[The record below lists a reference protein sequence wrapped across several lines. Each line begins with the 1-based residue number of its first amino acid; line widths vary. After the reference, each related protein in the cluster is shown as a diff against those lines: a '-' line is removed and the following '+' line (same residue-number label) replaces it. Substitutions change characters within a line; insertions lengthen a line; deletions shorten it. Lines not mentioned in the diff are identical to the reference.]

1 MKNLSFLNKIMFF
14 LNNIAALV
22 FFASVLIPYIPPN
35 SFPLLSVIS
44 LAVPLVLF
52 THILFILYW
61 ILAGFK
67 KQFLLSSICI
77 LLAVGL
83 SLFPYKFKSK
93 EVVSGNSFG
102 IMNYNVRLFNKYK
115 WIKKE
120 NVAEQISKFI
130 EGQTADV
137 ICFQEFRQDNSL
149 NLNYP
154 YVYEKLNGGRK
165 GSGLA
170 IYSKYR
176 IVNKGSLDFENS
188 FNNAIF
194 VDILRNNDTLRIYNI
209 HLESFGIKPDSVD
222 LNLNET
228 RSKKLIYRLKKSFTK
243 QQEQVEKF
251 IEHRVNCSH
260 KVIISGDFN
269 NTSYSWAYR
278 MLKSNLNDT
287 FIESGKGFGRTYSFN
302 RYPLRIDFI
311 LTDPSLKVNQHKNFN
326 LKLSDHEPVLAKLSY

>member
-14 LNNIAALV
+14 LNNIAALI
-22 FFASVLIPYIPPN
+22 FFAALFIPYIAPKT
-35 SFPLLSVIS
+35 FPLLSIIS
-44 LAVPLVLF
+44 LMVPFVLF
-52 THILFILYW
+52 AHILFIIYW
-61 ILAGFK
+61 ILSGFK
-67 KQFLLSSICI
+67 KQFLLSAICI

-93 EVVSGNSFG
+93 EVISGNSFG
-102 IMNYNVRLFNKYK
+102 VMNYNVRLFNKYQ
-115 WIKKE
+115 WIQKE
-120 NVAEQISKFI
+120 NVAEHISKFI
-130 EGQTADV
+130 QGQAADV
-137 ICFQEFRQDNSL
+137 ICFQEFTKDRAL

-176 IVNKGSLDFENS
+176 IVNKGSLDFEHS

-194 VDILRNNDTLRIYNI
+194 VDILRNNDTLRIYNV

-251 IEHRVNCSH
+251 LDHKENCPY
-260 KVIISGDFN
+260 KTIISGDFN
-269 NTSYSWAYR
+269 NTAYSWAYR

-287 FIESGKGFGRTYSFN
+287 FIESGKGFGKTYSFN
-302 RYPLRIDFI
+302 KYPLRIDFI
-311 LTDPSLKVNQHKNFN
+311 LTDSRLKVNQHKNFN
-326 LKLSDHEPVLAKLSY
+326 LELSDHEPVLAKLSY